1 MARSLRDLPS
11 VDRLAGMLAGGP
23 HPLAVAAARAT
34 IEAARAGAVAGDG
47 AVPTL
52 AELRAAAERRLR
64 CLREGSLRPVIN
76 ATGVVLHTNL
86 GRAPL
91 GEGAVAQV
99 LAVAAGYSN
108 LELDLES
115 GERGSRQAHV
125 ETLIRD
131 LTGAEAALAVN
142 NNAAAVL
149 LALAALAAGREV
161 LVSRGE
167 LIEIGGSFRIP
178 EILAQSGARLVE
190 VGTTNRTR
198 LADYEAAAGP
208 GAAAILHVH
217 QSNFRTVGFVEQPP
231 LEGLAR
237 LASRRGLALVCD
249 LGSGALAP
257 LADEPVASR
266 AVAAGADLACFSA
279 DKLLGGPQAGI
290 LAGRAAAVAACRS
303 HPLARAVRLDKLQL
317 AALEATLRAHRA
329 GEGGAL
335 PALAMLS
342 AAPAE
347 LEPRARR
354 IAALAGPAAE
364 VRTATARPGGGSLP
378 LAELEGPVCSVA
390 PPDGDPGALLAR
402 LRRADPPVIARISEG
417 RVVLDPRTMSD
428 AEAELAGRALAA
440 ALEG

>member
-23 HPLAVAAARAT
+23 HPLAVEAARAT
-34 IEAARAGAVAGDG
+34 IEAARAGALAGDG

-64 CLREGSLRPVIN
+64 RLREGSLRPVIN

-125 ETLIRD
+125 EALIRD

-317 AALEATLRAHRA
+317 AALEATLRAHRP
-329 GEGGAL
+329 GRGGADRHRQAGGRL
-335 PALAMLS
+335 
-342 AAPAE
+342 APAG
-347 LEPRARR
+347 RARGAGVLGR
-354 IAALAGPAAE
+354 AAGRRRWRAPRPASPGGPAGDRAHQRGQGGAGPADDERRRGGAG
-364 VRTATARPGGGSLP
+364 RARPGRGAGGLGWPAARCGRWPS
-378 LAELEGPVCSVA
+378 A
-390 PPDGDPGALLAR
+390 PPG
-402 LRRADPPVIARISEG
+402 
-417 RVVLDPRTMSD
+417 T
-428 AEAELAGRALAA
+428 
-440 ALEG
+440 